1 MATTTPAPTTST
13 RTEPEPYRNHARV
26 AGVFYLVTFVSIPT
40 LALYEPVKEAGYI
53 VGAGPDTAVLVG
65 GVLEFIVALACIGTA
80 IALYPVAR
88 RQNEGFAMGFVG
100 TRILEAAL
108 IIVSIACLWTIVTL
122 RQAGVGPDAQV
133 TGQALVGMY
142 DRVFLLSQGTIPV
155 FNALLL
161 GTLLYHSRLVPRW
174 LPVLG
179 LIGAPLLLAS
189 NVGILFGLLDFPSP
203 AAAVAVIPIAVWE
216 FSLGIYLVTKGFRPQ
231 AIVELCTVTD
241 DPIKVRA
248 QPAT

>member
-1 MATTTPAPTTST
+1 MATSTPAPRTSAPKQT
-13 RTEPEPYRNHARV
+13 QTEPYRNHARV

-40 LALYEPVKEAGYI
+40 LALYEPVREAGYI

-80 IALYPVAR
+80 IALYPVVK

-100 TRILEAAL
+100 TRVLEAAL
-108 IIVSIACLWTIVTL
+108 IIVGIACLWTVVTL
-122 RQAGVGPDAQV
+122 RQAGVGADAQL
-133 TGQALVGMY
+133 TGQVLVGMY
-142 DRVFLLSQGTIPV
+142 DRIFLLSQSTIPV

-161 GTLLYHSRLVPRW
+161 GSLLYRSRLVARW

-189 NVGILFGLLDFPSP
+189 NAAIVFGLWDRVSP
-203 AAAVAVIPIAVWE
+203 ASAVAVVPIAVWE
-216 FSLGIYLVTKGFRPQ
+216 FSLGVYLVVKGFRPSAAAQLQ
-231 AIVELCTVTD
+231 AS
-241 DPIKVRA
+241 PSS
-248 QPAT
+248 